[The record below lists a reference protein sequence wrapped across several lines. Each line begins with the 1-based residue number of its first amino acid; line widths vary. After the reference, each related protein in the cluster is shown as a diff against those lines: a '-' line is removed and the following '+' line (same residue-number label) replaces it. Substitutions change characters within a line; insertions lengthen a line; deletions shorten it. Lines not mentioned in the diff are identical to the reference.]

1 MTEQDRVVTV
11 GDLYDS
17 SLRQEKFLA
26 SISEGI
32 QGLILA
38 IEKVGVRVQNLEI
51 AIKSAPAV
59 AAPEQPKPV
68 PVVKVEPRGNLVLPP
83 GSARVPIF
91 AEPAVEVVAAK
102 QVHDEERQAREEAE
116 AILRQKEDAERLARL
131 EEERKRKEA
140 EQERVRQ
147 ELVAKAEA
155 EKKQKEA
162 LENKT
167 RLLMSDLITNVS
179 SGLFP
184 DETAEPA
191 QSKKSGGLFDD

>member
-11 GDLYDS
+11 GDLYES
-17 SLRQEKFLA
+17 SVRQEKFLA
-26 SISEGI
+26 AIAEGI
-32 QGLILA
+32 QSLILA
-38 IEKVGVRVQNLEI
+38 TEKVGVRIQNLEI
-51 AIKSAPAV
+51 SLKSAPV
-59 AAPEQPKPV
+59 APEAPKPV
-68 PVVKVEPRGNLVLPP
+68 AVVKLEPRGNLVLPP
-83 GSARVPIF
+83 GSSRAPIF

-102 QVHDEERQAREEAE
+102 QVYDEERKAREEAE
-116 AILRQKEDAERLARL
+116 ALHRQKEDAERLARL

-140 EQERVRQ
+140 EQDRLRQ
-147 ELVAKAEA
+147 ELLAKAEV

-184 DETAEPA
+184 DESTEPT
-191 QSKKSGGLFDD
+191 QSKKNGGLFDD